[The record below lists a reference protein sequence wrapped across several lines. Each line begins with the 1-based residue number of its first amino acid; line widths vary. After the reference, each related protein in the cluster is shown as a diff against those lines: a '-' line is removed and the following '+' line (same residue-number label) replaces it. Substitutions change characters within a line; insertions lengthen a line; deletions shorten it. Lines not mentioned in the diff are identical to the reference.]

1 MMFEDDTNLFFSR
14 QNLKK
19 LFQNASS
26 QLNKIFTW
34 LNADILS
41 FNKDSTKYAPFYK
54 AQQI

>member
-34 LNADILS
+34 LNANILS

>member
-19 LFQNASS
+19 LFQNANS

-34 LNADILS
+34 LNANILS
-41 FNKDSTKYAPFYK
+41 FNKGSTKYAPFYK

>member
-19 LFQNASS
+19 LFQNANS

-34 LNADILS
+34 LNANILS
-41 FNKDSTKYAPFYK
+41 FNKDSTKYEPFHK